1 MDENGTIVLG
11 DERSRVGIGDFC
23 VRMVC
28 EISGASDGRRGVI
41 ISYVILLFPAST
53 GELEDTPE
61 SRRPGWPGIALTEG
75 NFPLGPK
82 PSVAWGCPCVP
93 FMRPSTAFA
102 ENPTAPSSERL
113 RAAIAAIM
121 RRTGQPDVR
130 PNGRSA
136 VARWALI
143 RANPRELVILPPDL
157 TWPVVELPADQGEY
171 KVFFLDLKYS
181 RYLRERISPR
191 SNTLENLL

>member
-41 ISYVILLFPAST
+41 ISYVILLFPAGT

-61 SRRPGWPGIALTEG
+61 SRRPGWPGIAITEG

-82 PSVAWGCPCVP
+82 PSAAWGCPCIP

-102 ENPTAPSSERL
+102 ENPTAPSSDRL

-130 PNGRSA
+130 PNGRS
-136 VARWALI
+136 VVTRWALI

-157 TWPVVELPADQGEY
+157 TWPAVELPADQGEY
-171 KVFFLDLKYS
+171 KDVFF
-181 RYLRERISPR
+181 RLRV
-191 SNTLENLL
+191 